1 MRTLARWCF
10 RHRWLVLVGWL
21 AGLFVL
27 GGLANGVG
35 DNYKDEFKLSGTD
48 SFDAIHLL
56 ERSAPKASGDQEQ
69 IVVAAKDG
77 KITDGAAR
85 ARAEEMLKKVE
96 TLPHV
101 ESVSSP
107 FASGNEGQVSKDG
120 RIAFAN
126 VTMDDDVIGLP
137 TSAADKLVDTA
148 RDFANDQLQVELGG
162 QAIQNARQQGAGGTD
177 IGFLAAFVVLF
188 IVFGSFLAAILPLLT
203 AAFALGV
210 GISTIGLLSNVITM
224 ASFSS
229 QLSLLIGLGVGV
241 DYALF
246 IVTRYRQEIMRG
258 ATPEDAAVRAIDTIS
273 CR

>member
-21 AGLFVL
+21 VGLFVL

-56 ERSAPKASGDQEQ
+56 QRSAPKASGDQEQ

-77 KITDGAAR
+77 RITDAR
-85 ARAEEMLKKVE
+85 NRDRVEQMLAKVK

-101 ESVSSP
+101 ETVDSP

-126 VTMDDDVIGLP
+126 VTMDDDVVGLP

-148 RDFANDQLQVELGG
+148 QDFADDSLQV
-162 QAIQNARQQGAGGTD
+162 
-177 IGFLAAFVVLF
+177 
-188 IVFGSFLAAILPLLT
+188 
-203 AAFALGV
+203 
-210 GISTIGLLSNVITM
+210 
-224 ASFSS
+224 
-229 QLSLLIGLGVGV
+229 
-241 DYALF
+241 
-246 IVTRYRQEIMRG
+246 
-258 ATPEDAAVRAIDTIS
+258 
-273 CR
+273 